1 MKKILP
7 YRKIVTNVDRELVTL
22 GNWYAKERK
31 HASAA
36 ICQSILQVVGEE
48 ISDGCAAKR
57 VRKIMK
63 IILRYDF
70 HVGISDFSNFVSE
83 ERLKKAVENL
93 IFDQEGELR

>member
-7 YRKIVTNVDRELVTL
+7 YMVIEANVDRELVTL

-31 HASAA
+31 HACAA
-36 ICQSILQVVGEE
+36 ICQSILQVAGEE
-48 ISDGCAAKR
+48 ISDGRAAKR

-70 HVGISDFSNFVSE
+70 HVVISDFSNFVSE
-83 ERLKKAVENL
+83 EKLKKAVERL
-93 IFDQEGELR
+93 IFDQEVA